1 MLVLVT
7 VAPLIGIGA
16 GTIRAELQ
24 YRRVWVVGI
33 AARVLI
39 LVAVAAMH
47 RVRAGAVRAGL

>member
-39 LVAVAAMH
+39 LAAVAAMH